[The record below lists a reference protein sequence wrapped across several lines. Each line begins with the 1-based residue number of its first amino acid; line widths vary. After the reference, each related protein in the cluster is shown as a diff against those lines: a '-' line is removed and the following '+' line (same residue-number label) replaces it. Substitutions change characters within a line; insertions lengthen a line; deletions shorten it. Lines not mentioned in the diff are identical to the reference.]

1 MYLLH
6 PTPSHYLYL
15 NTNFLFDHNRPADYT
30 PWERCM
36 LVSVK
41 ARTGYDLEFQVLTER
56 GVLRDKLP
64 ISALKTRVSESSLD
78 QDDLQRWCCPSY
90 YLTIT
95 KLPLQS
101 GFVWISGGRMPFP
114 FQYLFTVDFAPGME
128 IDPGSDVEIP
138 EEHKAMHIIELIE
151 TGDLAAM
158 PNNSLVWDHPT
169 LVPEDKQLKENP
181 GYIVQKADYSV
192 ERFRCAKRSIV
203 KDEAMY
209 DG

>member
-1 MYLLH
+1 
-6 PTPSHYLYL
+6 
-15 NTNFLFDHNRPADYT
+15 
-30 PWERCM
+30 M

-101 GFVWISGGRMPFP
+101 GFAWICGDRMA
-114 FQYLFTVDFAPGME
+114 FQYMFTVDFAPGLE
-128 IDPGSDVEIP
+128 VDPGSDVEIP
-138 EEHKAMHIIELIE
+138 EEHKAMHIIF
-151 TGDLAAM
+151 
-158 PNNSLVWDHPT
+158 SLGSSDIDRREPT
-169 LVPEDKQLKENP
+169 
-181 GYIVQKADYSV
+181 
-192 ERFRCAKRSIV
+192 AKREPRIRCTKTGLQCRTLSMCE
-203 KDEAMY
+203 KKRCQR
-209 DG
+209 

>member
-1 MYLLH
+1 VYLVH
-6 PTPSHYLYL
+6 PTPSVYLYL
-15 NTNFLFDHNRPADYT
+15 NTNYLFDHNRPADYP
-30 PWERCM
+30 PWERCL

-41 ARTGYDLEFQVLTER
+41 AKTGYDLEFQVLTER

-64 ISALKTRVSESSLD
+64 IEALKTRIHETVLD
-78 QDDLQRWCCPSY
+78 QEDLQRWCCPSFY
-90 YLTIT
+90 FTVT

-101 GFVWISGGRMPFP
+101 GFAWICGDRMA
-114 FQYLFTVDFAPGME
+114 FQYMFTVDFAPGME

-151 TGDLAAM
+151 TGDIAAM

>member
-1 MYLLH
+1 VYLTH
-6 PTPSHYLYL
+6 PTPSAYLYL
-15 NTNFLFDHNRPADYT
+15 NTNYLFDHNRPADYP
-30 PWERCM
+30 PWERC
-36 LVSVK
+36 LLISVK
-41 ARTGYDLEFQVLTER
+41 AKTGYDLEFQVLTER

-64 ISALKTRVSESSLD
+64 IEALKTRIHETVLD
-78 QDDLQRWCCPSY
+78 QEDLQRWCCPSF

-101 GFVWISGGRMPFP
+101 GFAWITGDRMA
-114 FQYLFTVDFAPGME
+114 FQYMFTVDFAAGME

-158 PNNSLVWDHPT
+158 PNNSLVWDNPT

-181 GYIVQKADYSV
+181 GYIVQKQDYSV